1 MLEDENGG
9 KDLSILKR
17 YIIKSSISPF
27 ILGFGGFLLYANVFI
42 LIEVSSDIV
51 RNDMAFWR
59 MFPFILQ
66 QIPRYIPQAIPVGV
80 LLSIFWLLSKLESNN
95 EIIALQVHGIKL
107 KRIVTPFLIL
117 GIILS
122 IFTFFLKEFV
132 VPQLYRNRQA
142 EIYLSSG
149 IDKFLLLSDDRNLF
163 IRRVYANRKE
173 LNGVFLYDINSEKNI
188 MDIYYAGQLT
198 YDNDKDSWDLS
209 EMKIYSATEDS
220 KMIQRPISDDQ
231 KQMINADINYYF
243 LLTNKN
249 LHNMTSKDLL
259 YIINENKE
267 RGINNRESFSFEVEL
282 HTRYAQSLGP
292 LVIAILGVPL
302 SLALNIKS
310 KAWSVIFTFLLIA
323 LYQGSTQWMAA
334 MGRADRWSPW
344 HINPIFATWGPDI
357 LFVLLGTIFYLLLD
371 TQLLYA
377 FKEWIS
383 KFSN

>member
-1 MLEDENGG
+1 M
-9 KDLSILKR
+9 SILKR
-17 YIIKSSISPF
+17 YIFKSSILPF

-42 LIEVSSDIV
+42 LIEVSSEII
-51 RNDMAFWR
+51 RNDLSFWK
-59 MFPFILQ
+59 MFPFILY

-95 EIIALQVHGIKL
+95 EIIALQVHGVKL
-107 KRIVTPFLIL
+107 KRLVTPFLIL
-117 GIILS
+117 GILLS
-122 IFTFFLKEFV
+122 LFTFFLKEFV
-132 VPQLYRNRQA
+132 VPQIYRNRQA

-149 IDKFLLLSDDRNLF
+149 IDKFQLLQDNRYLF
-163 IRRVYANRKE
+163 MKRVYANRKE
-173 LNGVFLYDINSEKNI
+173 LSGVFIYDIDSKSNSMNI
-188 MDIYYAGQLT
+188 FYADEIT
-198 YDNDKDSWDLS
+198 FDNDSKHWDLS
-209 EMKIYSATEDS
+209 NMKVYTALEDS
-220 KMIQRPISDDQ
+220 RMIQQPITEKQ
-231 KQMINADINYYF
+231 KQMIMNDINYYF

-249 LHNMTSKDLL
+249 MYNMTSRELL
-259 YIINENKE
+259 YIIQENKR
-267 RGINNRESFSFEVEL
+267 RGVSNRESFTFEVEL

-344 HINPIFATWGPDI
+344 HINPILATWGPDL
-357 LFVLLGTIFYLLLD
+357 LFVIIGTVFYLLLD
-371 TQLLYA
+371 TQILYV

-383 KFSN
+383 KFSG

>member
-1 MLEDENGG
+1 M
-9 KDLSILKR
+9 SILKK
-17 YIIKSSISPF
+17 YIFKSSILPF
-27 ILGFGGFLLYANVFI
+27 IIGFGGFLLYANVFI

-51 RNDMAFWR
+51 RNDLSVWR

-122 IFTFFLKEFV
+122 LFTFCLKEFV

-149 IDKFLLLSDDRNLF
+149 IDKFLLLSDDRYLF
-163 IRRVYANRKE
+163 MKRVYANRKE
-173 LNGVFLYDINSEKNI
+173 LTGVFIYDINTLENK
-188 MDIYYAGQLT
+188 MDIYYAGEIT
-198 YDNDKDSWDLS
+198 FNEEKGNWDLS
-209 EMKIYSATEDS
+209 GMNVYSASEDS
-220 KMIQRPISDDQ
+220 KMIQRPISEVQ
-231 KQMINADINYYF
+231 KDMIQDDINYYF
-243 LLTNKN
+243 LLSNKN
-249 LHNMTSKDLL
+249 LYNMTSAELL
-259 YIINENKE
+259 KIISENKK
-267 RGINNRESFSFEVEL
+267 RGISNRESFTFEVEL

-302 SLALNIKS
+302 SLALNIRS

-344 HINPIFATWGPDI
+344 HINPILATWGPDF
-357 LFVLLGTIFYLLLD
+357 LFVLLGTIFYMLLD

>member
-1 MLEDENGG
+1 
-9 KDLSILKR
+9 LSILKR
-17 YIIKSSISPF
+17 YIFKSSILPF

-42 LIEVSSDIV
+42 LIEVSSEIV
-51 RNDMAFWR
+51 RNDLSFWR

-107 KRIVTPFLIL
+107 RRIVTPFVIL

-122 IFTFFLKEFV
+122 LFTFFLKEFV

-149 IDKFLLLSDDRNLF
+149 IDKFLLLSDDRYLF
-163 IRRVYANRKE
+163 MKRVYANRKE
-173 LNGVFLYDINSEKNI
+173 LAGVFIYDIDSDKNI
-188 MDIYYAGQLT
+188 MDIYYATEIT
-198 YDNDKDSWDLS
+198 YDQEKDNWDLS
-209 EMKIYSATEDS
+209 GMNVYSTSKDS
-220 KMIQRPISDDQ
+220 KMIQRNISEEQ
-231 KQMINADINYYF
+231 TQMINDDINYYF
-243 LLTNKN
+243 LLSNKN
-249 LHNMTSKDLL
+249 LYNMTSAELL
-259 YIINENKE
+259 KIITENNK
-267 RGINNRESFSFEVEL
+267 RDINNRESFTFEVEL
-282 HTRYAQSLGP
+282 HSRYAQSLGP

-302 SLALNIKS
+302 SLALNIRS

-344 HINPIFATWGPDI
+344 HINPILATWGPDF
-357 LFVLLGTIFYLLLD
+357 LFVFLGTIFYLLLD

>member
-1 MLEDENGG
+1 M
-9 KDLSILKR
+9 LSILKR
-17 YIIKSSISPF
+17 YIFKSSILPF

-42 LIEVSSDIV
+42 LIEVSSEII
-51 RNDMAFWR
+51 RNDLSFWK
-59 MFPFILQ
+59 MFPFILY

-95 EIIALQVHGIKL
+95 EIIALQVHGVKL
-107 KRIVTPFLIL
+107 KRLVTPFLIL
-117 GIILS
+117 GILLS
-122 IFTFFLKEFV
+122 LFTFFLKEFV
-132 VPQLYRNRQA
+132 VPQIYRNRQA

-149 IDKFLLLSDDRNLF
+149 IDKFQLLKDNRYLF
-163 IRRVYANRKE
+163 MKRVYANRRE
-173 LNGVFLYDINSEKNI
+173 LSGVFIYDIDSESNSMNI
-188 MDIYYAGQLT
+188 FYADEIT
-198 YDNDKDSWDLS
+198 FDDENDRWDLTN
-209 EMKIYSATEDS
+209 MKVYSALEDS
-220 KMIQRPISDDQ
+220 RMIQQPITEMQ
-231 KQMINADINYYF
+231 KQMIMHDIDYYF

-249 LHNMTSKDLL
+249 MYNMTSQELL
-259 YIINENKE
+259 YIIQENKR
-267 RGINNRESFSFEVEL
+267 RGVSNRESFTFEVEL

-344 HINPIFATWGPDI
+344 HINPILATWGPDL
-357 LFVLLGTIFYLLLD
+357 LFVIIGTVFYLLLD
-371 TQLLYA
+371 TQVLYV

-383 KFSN
+383 KFSG

>member
-1 MLEDENGG
+1 
-9 KDLSILKR
+9 
-17 YIIKSSISPF
+17 
-27 ILGFGGFLLYANVFI
+27 
-42 LIEVSSDIV
+42 
-51 RNDMAFWR
+51 

-122 IFTFFLKEFV
+122 LFTFCLKEFV

-149 IDKFLLLSDDRNLF
+149 IDKFLLLSDDRYLF
-163 IRRVYANRKE
+163 MKRVYANRKE
-173 LNGVFLYDINSEKNI
+173 LTGVFIYDINTLENK
-188 MDIYYAGQLT
+188 MDIYYAGEIT
-198 YDNDKDSWDLS
+198 FNEEKGNWDLS
-209 EMKIYSATEDS
+209 GMNVYSASEDS
-220 KMIQRPISDDQ
+220 KMIQRPISEVQ
-231 KQMINADINYYF
+231 KDMIQDDINYYF
-243 LLTNKN
+243 LLSNKN
-249 LHNMTSKDLL
+249 LYNMTSAELL
-259 YIINENKE
+259 KIISENKK
-267 RGINNRESFSFEVEL
+267 RGISNRESFTFEVEL

-302 SLALNIKS
+302 SLALNIRS

-344 HINPIFATWGPDI
+344 HINPILATWGPDF
-357 LFVLLGTIFYLLLD
+357 LFVLLGTIFYMLLD

>member
-1 MLEDENGG
+1 M
-9 KDLSILKR
+9 SILKR
-17 YIIKSSISPF
+17 YIFKSSILPF

-42 LIEVSSDIV
+42 LIEVSSEII
-51 RNDMAFWR
+51 RNDLSFWK
-59 MFPFILQ
+59 MFPFILY

-80 LLSIFWLLSKLESNN
+80 LLSIFWLLSKMESNN

-117 GIILS
+117 GILLS
-122 IFTFFLKEFV
+122 IFTFFLKEYV
-132 VPQLYRNRQA
+132 VPQIYRNRQA

-149 IDKFLLLSDDRNLF
+149 IDKFQLLSEDRYLF
-163 IRRVYANRKE
+163 MKRVYANRKE
-173 LNGVFLYDINSEKNI
+173 LNGVFIYDVNTDAKYMEIFYSDEI
-188 MDIYYAGQLT
+188 T
-198 YDNDKDSWDLS
+198 YDNEKDRWDLS
-209 EMKIYSATEDS
+209 KMKVYTTSNDS
-220 KMIQRPISDDQ
+220 KMIRLPMTSDQ
-231 KQMINADINYYF
+231 ENMIIDDIDYYF

-249 LHNMTSKDLL
+249 MYNMTSQELL
-259 YIINENKE
+259 YIIRENKR
-267 RGINNRESFSFEVEL
+267 RGINNRESFTFEVEL
-282 HTRYAQSLGP
+282 HSRYAQSLGP

-344 HINPIFATWGPDI
+344 HINPILATWGPDM
-357 LFVLLGTIFYLLLD
+357 LFVFIGTIFYLLLD
-371 TQLLYA
+371 TQVLYG

-383 KFSN
+383 KISP

>member
-1 MLEDENGG
+1 M
-9 KDLSILKR
+9 LSILKR
-17 YIIKSSISPF
+17 YIFKSSILPF

-42 LIEVSSDIV
+42 LIEVSSEII
-51 RNDMAFWR
+51 RNDLSFWK
-59 MFPFILQ
+59 MFPFILY

-95 EIIALQVHGIKL
+95 EIIALQVHGVKL
-107 KRIVTPFLIL
+107 KRLVTPFLIL
-117 GIILS
+117 GILLS
-122 IFTFFLKEFV
+122 LFTFFLKEFV
-132 VPQLYRNRQA
+132 VPQIYRNRQA

-149 IDKFLLLSDDRNLF
+149 IDKFQLLKDNRYLF
-163 IRRVYANRKE
+163 MKRVYANRRE
-173 LNGVFLYDINSEKNI
+173 LSGVFIYDIDSESNSMNI
-188 MDIYYAGQLT
+188 FYADEIT
-198 YDNDKDSWDLS
+198 FDDENDRWDLTN
-209 EMKIYSATEDS
+209 MKVYSALEDS
-220 KMIQRPISDDQ
+220 RMKQQPITEMQ
-231 KQMINADINYYF
+231 KQMIMHDIDYYF

-249 LHNMTSKDLL
+249 MYNMTSQELL
-259 YIINENKE
+259 YIIQENKR
-267 RGINNRESFSFEVEL
+267 RGVSNRESFTFEVEL

-344 HINPIFATWGPDI
+344 HINPILATWGPDL
-357 LFVLLGTIFYLLLD
+357 LFVIIGTVFYLLLD
-371 TQLLYA
+371 TQVLYV

-383 KFSN
+383 KFSG